1 MGSRELVLTSS
12 YLKAAVLYTYLQ
24 RSHKLL
30 EVRRERIVLIRDA
43 DNPPQHLRGLG
54 VDLHG
59 MIV

>member
-1 MGSRELVLTSS
+1 MGSRELVFTAN
-12 YLKAAVLYTYLQ
+12 LKATVLYTYLQ
-24 RSHKLL
+24 TSHKLF
-30 EVRRERIVLIRDA
+30 EVRRERIVVVRDA